1 MITIFNGKITKLG
14 LYALISSILLGSS
27 SGITFYKTGE
37 NEKQKLQNI
46 LNQTTNNPV
55 QKQTKI
61 KLSENV
67 SITPQQNVSSVTI
80 ANSEYDLET
89 FENAGSSSINH
100 NEKPKNTN
108 NSNTTLTRSKHI
120 KLVEYIKSQNGKG
133 INDGQ
138 INFILSKVFKYAKQY
153 NINPYLVLAVMN
165 TETHFRHETVSSAGA
180 KGLMQLMPVNFKEF
194 GVDNSIDGNIKGGV
208 MHLARDYYKY
218 DKSIVKTLV
227 CYNAGCGR
235 LKNSA
240 WRGIKE
246 TREYIPKVKKNFDK
260 ILAL

>member
-1 MITIFNGKITKLG
+1 MIAIFNGKIVKLG
-14 LYALISSILLGSS
+14 LYILISSTMVGSS

-46 LNQTTNNPV
+46 LNQNTNKTAQKPKEQTSSDNVPMIQQQKVSNTT
-55 QKQTKI
+55 
-61 KLSENV
+61 LH
-67 SITPQQNVSSVTI
+67 
-80 ANSEYDLET
+80 SEYDLET
-89 FENAGSSSINH
+89 FGTTMKYNERQTNVINL
-100 NEKPKNTN
+100 NLPLDRRKQV
-108 NSNTTLTRSKHI
+108 
-120 KLVEYIKSQNGKG
+120 KLVEYIKSQNGRG

-138 INFILSKVFKYAKQY
+138 VKFILSKVFKYSKQY
-153 NINPYLVLAVMN
+153 KVNPYLVLAVMN

-194 GVDNSIDGNIKGGV
+194 GVDNSVEGNIKGGV
-208 MHLARDYYKY
+208 MHLSRDYYNHGR
-218 DKSIVKTLV
+218 SIVKTLV

-246 TREYIPKVKKNFDK
+246 TREYIPKVKRNFDK
-260 ILAL
+260 IVAL